1 MWYFQHPLEQHHFC
15 CWQCDYSYFMRE
27 KKELFPVLRS
37 HFLNLIH
44 WLVPDFPNWTFFFLS
59 HAWMYILILLL
70 NLMEKKNWPDHVS
83 TFLWVK
89 PQSLLFELLV
99 AYGFI
104 CSFGKSFYVSECIL
118 NQYLSEFYI
127 ITFFQFCWFI
137 CNLLI
142 SSLSPVKMILTAVLL
157 MQQTLANF
165 ASNGCLTLSWQ
176 RPHAKNSLHNYFC
189 LLNLLSLLFPLH
201 GNSFLTYICALL

>member
-15 CWQCDYSYFMRE
+15 CWQCDYSFFFMRE
-27 KKELFPVLRS
+27 KQELFPELRS

-44 WLVPDFPNWTFFFLS
+44 WLVPDFSNWTFFFSS

-70 NLMEKKNWPDHVS
+70 NLIKKKKIWPDHVS

-89 PQSLLFELLV
+89 PQSLLLELLV

-104 CSFGKSFYVSECIL
+104 CSFGESFYVSECIL

-127 ITFFQFCWFI
+127 ITFFQFCWFM

-142 SSLSPVKMILTAVLL
+142 SSLTPVKMILTAVLL
-157 MQQTLANF
+157 IQQNLANS
-165 ASNGCLTLSWQ
+165 ASDGCLTLPWQ
-176 RPHAKNSLHNYFC
+176 CPWAKKFPH
-189 LLNLLSLLFPLH
+189 
-201 GNSFLTYICALL
+201 